1 MGKVNNR
8 YLDAHESGEF
18 GAVTRAAQ
26 GNDSQKWL
34 LTQVGNYY
42 TIQQKVNN
50 RYLDAYED
58 NSNDFGAVTRTA
70 QNNDSQKW
78 KLTYVAGG
86 SGRRLENQL
95 QDAPLAANAVMPPMA
110 ERLGNVKTI
119 EQFCEFASGDSIC
132 DSNCAD
138 IDALLDEHLPEGM
151 LDVCEGT
158 DLSIGDVCPQRC

>member
-1 MGKVNNR
+1 MG
-8 YLDAHESGEF
+8 YLDAHEDNSNDFE
-18 GAVTRAAQ
+18 AVTRTAQ
-26 GNDSQKWL
+26 GNDSQLWL
-34 LTQVGNYY
+34 LTKVGNYY

-50 RYLDAYED
+50 RYLDAHE
-58 NSNDFGAVTRTA
+58 SGGFGAVTRTWEG
-70 QNNDSQKW
+70 NDSQKW

-86 SGRRLENQL
+86 SGRRLEDQL
-95 QDAPLAANAVMPPMA
+95 QDAPLATNAVMPSMA

-119 EQFCEFASGDSIC
+119 EQFCEFAAGDSIC